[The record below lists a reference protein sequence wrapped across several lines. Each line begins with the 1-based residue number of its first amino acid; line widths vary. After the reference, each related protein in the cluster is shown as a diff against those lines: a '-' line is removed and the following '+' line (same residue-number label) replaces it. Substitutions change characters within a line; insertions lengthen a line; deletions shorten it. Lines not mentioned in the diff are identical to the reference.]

1 MISIG
6 MIREDGKKYYAI
18 TSNTEVL
25 ASARKIPWLRSNVI
39 PSLPLVD
46 IGEEDGWGFD
56 NNHPDYINVKP
67 RYKIADDVKKFILGT
82 TNPELWAYY
91 SAYDHIALCQ
101 LFGRM
106 IDLPHGIPMYTNDL
120 KSLMVSMGSP
130 RVPEQ
135 SEGAHNALA
144 DATWNKETY
153 EYLQGHRKDPE
164 RLLGEFQLG
173 SVEPIITESY
183 TPEGV
188 YRW

>member
-1 MISIG
+1 

-18 TSNTEVL
+18 ADDYSVIFD
-25 ASARKIPWLRSNVI
+25 ASTNPWLLKNVLKY
-39 PSLPLVD
+39 LPYS
-46 IGEEDGWGFD
+46 INEEGTL
-56 NNHPDYINVKP
+56 DYNTKHQDYSAIKS
-67 RYKIADDVKKFILGT
+67 KKTIAEEVRKFITDT

-120 KSLMVSMGSP
+120 KSLMVGMGSP

-144 DATWNKETY
+144 DAIWNKETY
-153 EYLQGHRKDPE
+153 EYLQGRRKDPQ
-164 RLLGEFQLG
+164 RLLEEFHRG
-173 SVEPIITESY
+173 SIEPIITESY
-183 TPEGV
+183 TSEGV